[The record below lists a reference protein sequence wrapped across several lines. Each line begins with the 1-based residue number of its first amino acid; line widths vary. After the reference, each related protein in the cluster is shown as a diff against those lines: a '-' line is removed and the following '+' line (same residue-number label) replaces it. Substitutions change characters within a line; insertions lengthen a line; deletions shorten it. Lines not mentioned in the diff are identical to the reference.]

1 MQDLTLLRRIDAYL
15 DAVPRTACRTET
27 IGPFTV
33 FLHDAPGW
41 RYYARPTPGVGNV
54 TADDVRRVRARQRE
68 AATPEAF
75 EWVREL
81 VPAVAPAARETGLEV
96 RHHALMRLV
105 DGVPPTVA
113 PVDAEIRLATT
124 ADDLARI
131 SAVQYVAFADPGT
144 ETGHAG
150 TRALDAIATAT
161 EPGVTA
167 FLADRIRRELTI
179 TAAAFVDGE
188 PVAAGAH
195 QPVGDVTEIVGVACL
210 PAFRRRGLGAA
221 VTAFLVR
228 DALRRGIA
236 LVCLSAD
243 DAEVERLYGR
253 LGFVTVGAVGSA
265 EPRSI

>member
-1 MQDLTLLRRIDAYL
+1 MQDLTLLRRVDAYL
-15 DAVPRTACRTET
+15 DAVPRAACRTET

-81 VPAVAPAARETGLEV
+81 VPGVAPAARETGLEV
-96 RHHALMRLV
+96 RHHALMRLAES
-105 DGVPPTVA
+105 VPPTVA

-131 SAVQYVAFADPGT
+131 SAVQYVGFANPGT
-144 ETGHAG
+144 ETGDAG

-167 FLADRIRRELTI
+167 FLADRIRRGLTI
-179 TAAAFVDGE
+179 TAAAFLDGE

-210 PAFRRRGLGAA
+210 PAFRRRGLAAA
-221 VTAFLVR
+221 VTSFLVR
-228 DALRRGIA
+228 DAVRRGSA

-243 DAEVERLYGR
+243 DPEVERLYGR
-253 LGFVTVGAVGSA
+253 LGFVTIGAVGSA
-265 EPRSI
+265 EPSSA